1 MKRLLLPLLAIAA
14 STMILPISASA
25 EWFAD
30 LYLGSVFTQKH
41 DVETGILGVS
51 ATIQDVTFDTTAI
64 GARVLVHGEGLLG
77 GGSGDDGRHRV
88 GHGCLLLAQR
98 PGRVIRSGRTHCS
111 NCSALT

>member
-51 ATIQDVTFDTTAI
+51 ATKNS
-64 GARVLVHGEGLLG
+64 ARRHLVPHPF
-77 GGSGDDGRHRV
+77 V
-88 GHGCLLLAQR
+88 
-98 PGRVIRSGRTHCS
+98 
-111 NCSALT
+111 